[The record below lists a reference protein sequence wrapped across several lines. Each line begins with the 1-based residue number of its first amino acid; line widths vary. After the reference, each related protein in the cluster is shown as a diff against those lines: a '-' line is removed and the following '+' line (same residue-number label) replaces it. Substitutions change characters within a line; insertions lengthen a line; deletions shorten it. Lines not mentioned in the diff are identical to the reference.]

1 MISNQRQPPAP
12 PKRPPHAHPPRPRY
26 RDEHEPWQIP
36 EGLPDEDLRELLIQR
51 INEIDQTKR
60 EIKTQV
66 HEANVRAHE
75 DGRPRDC
82 AWQVRAQDKDKHL
95 TREREEIR
103 KVLGEVNARLKQGR
117 LEIAIAKAFVAVARR
132 ELSSEVFGRV
142 MERAREKAGV
152 G

>member
-117 LEIAIAKAFVAVARR
+117 LEIAIAKAFVAVTKAELPRAEFERIMEMAR
-132 ELSSEVFGRV
+132 
-142 MERAREKAGV
+142 AKAGH

>member
-1 MISNQRQPPAP
+1 MPSNERHLHQPRKP
-12 PKRPPHAHPPRPRY
+12 RPPRPPKPRY
-26 RDEHEPWQIP
+26 REDHEPWTIP

-51 INEIDQTKR
+51 INEIDQIKR

-75 DGRPRDC
+75 EGRPRDR

-117 LEIAIAKAFVAVARR
+117 LEIAVAKAFVAVAKSALLRDDFDR
-132 ELSSEVFGRV
+132 L
-142 MERAREKAGV
+142 MDKAKAKAGP

>member
-1 MISNQRQPPAP
+1 MISNH
-12 PKRPPHAHPPRPRY
+12 RPPVPAQRPAKPAPPRPRY
-26 RDEHEPWQIP
+26 REDHERWTIP

-75 DGRPRDC
+75 EGLPRDR

-95 TREREEIR
+95 TREREEVR
-103 KVLGEVNARLKQGR
+103 RVLGEVNARLKQGR
-117 LEIAIAKAFVAVARR
+117 LDIAIAKAFVAVARK
-132 ELSSEVFGRV
+132 ELPQEAFEGLMGMAS
-142 MERAREKAGV
+142 AKAGQ